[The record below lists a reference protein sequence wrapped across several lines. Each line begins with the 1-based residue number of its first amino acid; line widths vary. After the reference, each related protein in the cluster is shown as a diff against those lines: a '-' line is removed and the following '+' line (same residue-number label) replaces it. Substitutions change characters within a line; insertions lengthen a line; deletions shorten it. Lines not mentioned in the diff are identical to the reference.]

1 MYLVKAFV
9 SVTLVVYSFVDVG
22 VLKDNSDQ
30 QAQSP
35 KKKKIISILDSIFMT
50 TNACSLKFNMKK
62 TNHITLFGKH
72 KHAKQRNSKLRLQS

>member
-22 VLKDNSDQ
+22 VLKHNSDQ

-35 KKKKIISILDSIFMT
+35 KKKKNYYHIR
-50 TNACSLKFNMKK
+50 FNIYDYECM
-62 TNHITLFGKH
+62 
-72 KHAKQRNSKLRLQS
+72 

>member
-22 VLKDNSDQ
+22 VLKHNSDQ

-35 KKKKIISILDSIFMT
+35 KKKKKIISILDSIFMT

-62 TNHITLFGKH
+62 T
-72 KHAKQRNSKLRLQS
+72 